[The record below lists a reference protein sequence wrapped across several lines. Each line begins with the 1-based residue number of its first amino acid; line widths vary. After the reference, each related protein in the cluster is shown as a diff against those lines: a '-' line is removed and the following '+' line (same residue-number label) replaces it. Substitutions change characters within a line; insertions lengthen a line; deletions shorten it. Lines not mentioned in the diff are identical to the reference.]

1 MAGSS
6 QLRNFN
12 INIERRIHMVLLV
25 SFIANIVQ
33 FISNIVQVIIIMF
46 LIKNYKKLEEMWFQ
60 LTNKVIALKYQVRE
74 MHIEKKRI
82 LKEMDELK
90 NENSNFMVEK

>member
-1 MAGSS
+1 
-6 QLRNFN
+6 
-12 INIERRIHMVLLV
+12 MVLLI
-25 SFIANIVQ
+25 SFIVNVIQA
-33 FISNIVQVIIIMF
+33 IIIML
-46 LIKNYKKLEEMWFQ
+46 LIKDYKKLEEMWFQ

-90 NENSNFMVEK
+90 NENSNFMVKK

>member
-1 MAGSS
+1 
-6 QLRNFN
+6 
-12 INIERRIHMVLLV
+12 MVLLI
-25 SFIANIVQ
+25 SFIVNVIQA
-33 FISNIVQVIIIMF
+33 IIIML
-46 LIKNYKKLEEMWFQ
+46 LIKDYKKLEEMWFQ

-90 NENSNFMVEK
+90 NENWKFIIQRIGNSYNYTFIYC

>member
-1 MAGSS
+1 
-6 QLRNFN
+6 
-12 INIERRIHMVLLV
+12 MVLLI
-25 SFIANIVQ
+25 SFIVNVIQA
-33 FISNIVQVIIIMF
+33 IIIML
-46 LIKNYKKLEEMWFQ
+46 LIKDYKKLEEMWFQ

-90 NENSNFMVEK
+90 NEN

>member
-1 MAGSS
+1 
-6 QLRNFN
+6 
-12 INIERRIHMVLLV
+12 MVLLI
-25 SFIANIVQ
+25 SFIVNVIQA
-33 FISNIVQVIIIMF
+33 IIIVL
-46 LIKNYKKLEEMWFQ
+46 LIKDYKKLEEMWFQ

-90 NENSNFMVEK
+90 NENWKFIIQRIGNSYNYTFIYC

>member
-12 INIERRIHMVLLV
+12 INIERRIHMVLLI
-25 SFIANIVQ
+25 SFIVNVIQA
-33 FISNIVQVIIIMF
+33 IIIRL
-46 LIKNYKKLEEMWFQ
+46 LIKDHEKLEEMWFQ
-60 LTNKVIALKYQVRE
+60 LANKVSALKYQVRE
-74 MHIEKKRI
+74 MHNEKERI

-90 NENSNFMVEK
+90 NEN

>member
-1 MAGSS
+1 
-6 QLRNFN
+6 
-12 INIERRIHMVLLV
+12 MVLLI
-25 SFIANIVQ
+25 SFIVNVIQA
-33 FISNIVQVIIIMF
+33 IIIVL
-46 LIKNYKKLEEMWFQ
+46 LIKDYKKLEEMWFQ

>member
-1 MAGSS
+1 
-6 QLRNFN
+6 
-12 INIERRIHMVLLV
+12 MVLLV
-25 SFIANIVQ
+25 SFLA
-33 FISNIVQVIIIMF
+33 NIVQVIIIMF

>member
-1 MAGSS
+1 
-6 QLRNFN
+6 
-12 INIERRIHMVLLV
+12 MVLLI
-25 SFIANIVQ
+25 SFIVNVIQA
-33 FISNIVQVIIIMF
+33 IIIVL
-46 LIKNYKKLEEMWFQ
+46 LIKDYKKIEEMWFQ

-90 NENSNFMVEK
+90 NEN

>member
-1 MAGSS
+1 
-6 QLRNFN
+6 
-12 INIERRIHMVLLV
+12 MVLLI
-25 SFIANIVQ
+25 SFIVNVIQA
-33 FISNIVQVIIIMF
+33 IIIVL
-46 LIKNYKKLEEMWFQ
+46 LIKDYKKLEEMWFQ

-90 NENSNFMVEK
+90 NEN

>member
-1 MAGSS
+1 
-6 QLRNFN
+6 
-12 INIERRIHMVLLV
+12 MVLLV

-33 FISNIVQVIIIMF
+33 VIIIIL

-90 NENSNFMVEK
+90 NENWKFIIQRIGNGYNYTFIYC

>member
-12 INIERRIHMVLLV
+12 INIERRIHMVLLI
-25 SFIANIVQ
+25 SFIVNVAQ
-33 FISNIVQVIIIMF
+33 AIIIML
-46 LIKNYKKLEEMWFQ
+46 LIKDYKKLEEMWFQ
-60 LTNKVIALKYQVRE
+60 LANKVSALKYQVRE
-74 MHIEKKRI
+74 MHNEKERI
-82 LKEMDELK
+82 LEEMDELK